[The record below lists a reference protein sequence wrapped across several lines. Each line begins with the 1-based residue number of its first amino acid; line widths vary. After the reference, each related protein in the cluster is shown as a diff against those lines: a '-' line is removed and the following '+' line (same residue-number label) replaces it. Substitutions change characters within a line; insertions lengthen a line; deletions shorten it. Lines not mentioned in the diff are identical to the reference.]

1 MDKGLS
7 KILAS
12 AVQTEAVVTC
22 AFCGEKH
29 KISEETF
36 FVFYGDIGDGLNGEL
51 ISGNID
57 AKGKVIGST
66 VLCKKHRQ
74 VMEFAQMF
82 MGENTRAMTP
92 TEPPKPPPIE
102 YFREDGLP
110 TKRR

>member
-66 VLCKKHRQ
+66 VLCKKHKQ

-82 MGENTRAMTP
+82 MGEKVRGSLRHETRTGVTP
-92 TEPPKPPPIE
+92 EIAGRKEI
-102 YFREDGLP
+102 R
-110 TKRR
+110 